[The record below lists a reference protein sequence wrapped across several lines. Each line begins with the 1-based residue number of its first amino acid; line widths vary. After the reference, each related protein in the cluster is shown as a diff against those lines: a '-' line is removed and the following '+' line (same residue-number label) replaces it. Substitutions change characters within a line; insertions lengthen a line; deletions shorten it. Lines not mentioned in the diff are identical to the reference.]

1 MSLYKKENGNLEK
14 LAGGVSVLKP
24 DDLSGMKIFS
34 SVLDV
39 FPNFN
44 SETTLI
50 DVILSMPNKTI
61 LSFDTTGEGTSI
73 TSKNNNIKELVGSYY
88 TNILIIKRQNDRV
101 MIWINILG
109 NRNKNTSFLGMFYSA
124 NTVEPYITLTRI
136 HSEDWN
142 DVQLQNS
149 WYNFETGFSNVQF
162 RKENNRVYLR
172 GLLHTPK
179 SGPIQETTIFTLPS
193 GYRPKYS
200 KVFSVRGEALDPTNN
215 KTAFV
220 FRLDIRPSGIV
231 IFEPFNAR
239 VDGSNGG
246 FISLEG
252 ISFEID

>member
-1 MSLYKKENGNLEK
+1 MLFRS
-14 LAGGVSVLKP
+14 
-24 DDLSGMKIFS
+24 
-34 SVLDV
+34 
-39 FPNFN
+39 
-44 SETTLI
+44 
-50 DVILSMPNKTI
+50 
-61 LSFDTTGEGTSI
+61 
-73 TSKNNNIKELVGSYY
+73 
-88 TNILIIKRQNDRV
+88 
-101 MIWINILG
+101 
-109 NRNKNTSFLGMFYSA
+109 
-124 NTVEPYITLTRI
+124 EPYITLTRI
-136 HSEDWN
+136 YSEDWN

-200 KVFSVRGEALDPTNN
+200 KIFSVRGEALDPTNN

-246 FISLEG
+246 YISLEG
-252 ISFEID
+252 ISFEIDLMLGGMPCRIDPTTFQNDMTTFKTRDDVLTLLIHLGYLAYDKDREETAIPNQEIAQEYLRAMKTGGGMA